1 MAMLDMTRIEPL
13 MDMTNLLNQSEG
25 LRLSAR

>member
-1 MAMLDMTRIEPL
+1 MVMLDMTRIEPL

>member
-1 MAMLDMTRIEPL
+1 MATLDMTRIEPL

-25 LRLSAR
+25 LRLSGR